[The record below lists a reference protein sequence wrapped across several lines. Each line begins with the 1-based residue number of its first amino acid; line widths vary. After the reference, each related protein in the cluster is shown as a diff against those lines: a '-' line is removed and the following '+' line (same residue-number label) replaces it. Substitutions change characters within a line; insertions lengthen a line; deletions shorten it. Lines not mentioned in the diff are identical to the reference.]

1 MIKIQLTFF
10 IYKIQLIIDR
20 MKDYKTIDD
29 CNFKGK
35 TTIIRVDI
43 NSPVNNGKV
52 EVSDRSIESAR
63 TIREISN
70 KKAKLVVLAH
80 QGRKGR
86 DDFLSLSQHAK
97 ILTKYAKKKVRFIND
112 TVGTKAVEAIKELKN
127 GEVILLDNVRF
138 LPDEKDD
145 KTPKQ
150 HSKSQIVEVLS
161 PLADVYVN
169 DAFSAAHRSHAS
181 LVGFTAVLPS
191 YIGRIM
197 EKEIGSL
204 EKIFT
209 RMKIS
214 KHDTFVLGGAKPED
228 PLEIMEHM
236 LKEGT
241 LETVLVTGILGNLF
255 LVADGKNLGQQTVDF
270 LEEKEYLE
278 FLPQTKKIWKKYKK
292 KIMIPVDLA
301 ENFHGKRKEIWVK
314 DLPAKHQLMDIGTKT
329 LSKYTEIIKKSKNIA
344 MKGPA
349 GVYEDDEFSV
359 GTKVLLK
366 SIKNSKGFS
375 LVGGG
380 HTLSA
385 MSRFNIE
392 RKGYNHVSLAGGA
405 LITYLSGKKLPA
417 LEALKKN

>member
-1 MIKIQLTFF
+1 
-10 IYKIQLIIDR
+10 
-20 MKDYKTIDD
+20 MKNYKTIDD

-35 TTIIRVDI
+35 TTILRVDI
-43 NSPVNNGKV
+43 NSPVDKDGKV
-52 EVSDRSIESAR
+52 EVSDRSIEAAK

-86 DDFLSLSQHAK
+86 DDFLPLKQHAR
-97 ILTKYAKKKVRFIND
+97 ILTKYSKKKVKFID
-112 TVGTKAVEAIKELKN
+112 DIIGKEAVKAVKSLKN
-127 GEVILLDNVRF
+127 GQVILLDNVRF
-138 LPDEKDD
+138 LPDEKDN

-150 HSKSQIVEVLS
+150 HSKSQLVRVLS

-181 LVGFTAVLPS
+181 LVGFTAALPS

-209 RMKIS
+209 RMKKS
-214 KHDTFVLGGAKPED
+214 EHDTFVLGGAKPKD

-236 LKEGT
+236 LGEGT
-241 LETVLVTGILGNLF
+241 LETVLVTGIVGHLF
-255 LVADGKNLGQQTVDF
+255 MIADGYNLGQKTVDF
-270 LEEKEYLE
+270 LEEKEYFK
-278 FLPQTKKIWKKYKK
+278 FLPHTKKIWKKYKK

-301 ENFHGKRKEIWVK
+301 EDYKGKRREISVE
-314 DLPAKHQLMDIGTKT
+314 DLPAKNQLMDIGIKT
-329 LSKYTEIIKKSKNIA
+329 MSKYTKIIKESKNIV

-349 GVYEDDEFSV
+349 GVYEDDEFGL
-359 GTKVLLK
+359 GTKTILK
-366 SIKNSKGFS
+366 AIRNSDGTS
-375 LVGGG
+375 LIGGG

-385 MSRFNIE
+385 MSRFNIS
-392 RKGYNHVSLAGGA
+392 RNGYNHVSLAGGA
-405 LITYLSGKKLPA
+405 LITYLSGKKLPV
-417 LEALKKN
+417 LEALKKK